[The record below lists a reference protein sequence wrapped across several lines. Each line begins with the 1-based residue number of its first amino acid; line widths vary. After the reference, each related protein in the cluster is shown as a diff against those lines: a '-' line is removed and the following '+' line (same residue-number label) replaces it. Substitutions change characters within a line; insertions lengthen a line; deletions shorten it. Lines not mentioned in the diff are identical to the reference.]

1 MSNLLS
7 RPPARCLPP
16 LLSAVAAASVLALA
30 GPALAQDAGQR
41 IVITGSISERAAAD
55 APYAITLVDR
65 EALRAAGPL
74 LNLSE
79 ALARVPGLVVNN
91 RNNYA
96 QDQQIS
102 ARGFGARAS
111 FGVRGL
117 RLYSDGVPA
126 TMPDGSGQV
135 AHFDLAGAERV
146 EVLRGPFSVLY
157 GNSSGGVIA
166 LFSAV
171 PQRFTAEGALDVGS
185 FGLRQVRAGVST
197 PLGDTADAGWHLSA
211 SAAAM
216 QIDGFRPHSAAE
228 RRLANLRLG
237 WRGAADRVSLQF
249 SAFDQPADD
258 PLGLNRAQFD
268 ENPDQTAPQATQFN
282 TRKTARQHQL
292 GASWT
297 HRFATDA
304 DAGALRSSELAAYAG
319 RRSVAQWLAIPAGTQ
334 GNPRH
339 GGGVID
345 FDRSYHG
352 LEGRLRWTLGTLDL
366 TAGAALEYQSDDRRG
381 FENFTGTG
389 AAQVLGTTG
398 RLRRD
403 ESNSA
408 STRDLFVQGEMP
420 VAERLTASAG
430 LRAGRVQQ
438 DVRDRYLSN
447 GDDSGA
453 LSYDYR
459 NPVVGLRFDAA
470 PGLRLH
476 ASAGR
481 GFESPT
487 LAELAYRPDG
497 VGGFNQALKP
507 QVSQQLELGAK
518 WRQGDWEADAVLFRA
533 DVKDEIGVA
542 TNAGGRSSFQN
553 VGRTRREGMELS
565 VAWQISPAWRTQ
577 LALNTLDARYLDGF
591 LACAGIPCLAPSVPV
606 PAGNQVAGT
615 QRGSAWAEL
624 AWRSGTLG
632 HWGLEW
638 RAARGTAANDTNSE
652 FAPGYGT
659 LNLRWSDSF
668 ALGAGWAVETLV
680 RVDNLADRRFAGSVI
695 VNDANGRF
703 FEPNAPRSLLLA
715 LRFTTTR

>member
-1 MSNLLS
+1 MSRAVS
-7 RPPARCLPP
+7 
-16 LLSAVAAASVLALA
+16 SAC
-30 GPALAQDAGQR
+30 
-41 IVITGSISERAAAD
+41 
-55 APYAITLVDR
+55 
-65 EALRAAGPL
+65 
-74 LNLSE
+74 
-79 ALARVPGLVVNN
+79 N
-91 RNNYA
+91 R
-96 QDQQIS
+96 
-102 ARGFGARAS
+102 
-111 FGVRGL
+111 
-117 RLYSDGVPA
+117 
-126 TMPDGSGQV
+126 
-135 AHFDLAGAERV
+135 
-146 EVLRGPFSVLY
+146 
-157 GNSSGGVIA
+157 
-166 LFSAV
+166 
-171 PQRFTAEGALDVGS
+171 
-185 FGLRQVRAGVST
+185 
-197 PLGDTADAGWHLSA
+197 
-211 SAAAM
+211 
-216 QIDGFRPHSAAE
+216 
-228 RRLANLRLG
+228 
-237 WRGAADRVSLQF
+237 
-249 SAFDQPADD
+249 AFDQPADD
-258 PLGLNRAQFD
+258 PLGLNRAQFS

-389 AAQVLGTTG
+389 TAQVLGTTG

-438 DVRDRYLSN
+438 DVRDHYLSN

-518 WRQGDWEADAVLFRA
+518 WRQ
-533 DVKDEIGVA
+533 A
-542 TNAGGRSSFQN
+542 TGRPTPRSSAPTS
-553 VGRTRREGMELS
+553 RTRS
-565 VAWQISPAWRTQ
+565 AWP
-577 LALNTLDARYLDGF
+577 
-591 LACAGIPCLAPSVPV
+591 PM
-606 PAGNQVAGT
+606 PAGAAASRT
-615 QRGSAWAEL
+615 W
-624 AWRSGTLG
+624 
-632 HWGLEW
+632 
-638 RAARGTAANDTNSE
+638 AARGARAWSSRW
-652 FAPGYGT
+652 PG
-659 LNLRWSDSF
+659 RS
-668 ALGAGWAVETLV
+668 ARPGARNWC
-680 RVDNLADRRFAGSVI
+680 
-695 VNDANGRF
+695 
-703 FEPNAPRSLLLA
+703 
-715 LRFTTTR
+715 

>member
-1 MSNLLS
+1 MLKLLL
-7 RPPARCLPP
+7 RPGALCPLPCST
-16 LLSAVAAASVLALA
+16 LVAAAACLA
-30 GPALAQDAGQR
+30 GAVAPATAQPASTTQQ
-41 IVITGSISERAAAD
+41 IVITGSVSERAAAE
-55 APYAITLVDR
+55 APYAITVIDSQ
-65 EALRAAGPL
+65 ALRASGPL

-79 ALARVPGLVVNN
+79 ALVRVPGLVVNN

-102 ARGFGARAS
+102 ARGFGARAG

-166 LFSAV
+166 VFSAV
-171 PQRFTAEGALDVGS
+171 PTRFTAEGALDVGS
-185 FGLRQVRAGVST
+185 FGLRQWRAGVST
-197 PLGDTADAGWHLSA
+197 PLGEAAGGGWHLSA
-211 SAAAM
+211 SAAGM
-216 QIDGFRPHSAAE
+216 QIDGFRPHSEAE
-228 RRLANLRLG
+228 RSLANLRLG
-237 WRGAADRVSLQF
+237 WRGASDRVSLQF

-258 PLGLNRAQFD
+258 PLGLSRAQFEQD
-268 ENPDQTAPQATQFN
+268 PDQTTPQAAQFN

-297 HRFATDA
+297 HRFGGT
-304 DAGALRSSELAAYAG
+304 ALRSSELAAYAG

-334 GNPRH
+334 ANPRH
-339 GGGVID
+339 GGGVIA

-352 LEGRLRWTLGTLDL
+352 VEGRLRWTLGSLDL
-366 TAGAALEYQSDDRRG
+366 TAGAALENQGDERRG
-381 FENFTGTG
+381 FENFSGTG
-389 AAQVLGTTG
+389 ATQLLGVTG
-398 RLRRD
+398 ALRRD
-403 ESNSA
+403 ETNKA
-408 STRDLFVQGEMP
+408 STRDLFVQAELP
-420 VAERLTASAG
+420 VVERLTASAG
-430 LRAGRVQQ
+430 LRAGRVRQ
-438 DVRDRYLSN
+438 DVSDRYLSN

-453 LSYDYR
+453 LSTNYR

-476 ASAGR
+476 ASAAR

-487 LAELAYRPDG
+487 LAELAYRSDG
-497 VGGFNQALKP
+497 VGGFNQALRP

-518 WRQGDWEADAVLFRA
+518 WRSSDWEVDGALFRA

-553 VGRTRREGMELS
+553 VGRTRRDGLELA
-565 VAWQISPAWRTQ
+565 VAWRISPAWRTQ
-577 LALNTLDARYLDGF
+577 LALNTLDARYVDGF

-624 AWRSGTLG
+624 AWRSAGLG
-632 HWGLEW
+632 EWGLEW
-638 RAARGTAANDTNSE
+638 RVARRTAANDTNSE
-652 FAPGYGT
+652 FAPGYGS
-659 LNLRWSDSF
+659 LNLRWSQQF
-668 ALGAGWAVETLV
+668 KLGSGWAVETLL
-680 RVDNLADRRFAGSVI
+680 RVDNLADQRYAGSVI
-695 VNDANGRF
+695 VNDANGRY
-703 FEPNAPRSLLLA
+703 FEPNAPRNLLLA

>member
-1 MSNLLS
+1 M
-7 RPPARCLPP
+7 PAWAQTG
-16 LLSAVAAASVLALA
+16 SA
-30 GPALAQDAGQR
+30 AQQV
-41 IVITGSISERAAAD
+41 VITGSVSERAAAD
-55 APYAITLVDR
+55 APYAITVIDR
-65 EALRAAGPL
+65 QALRDAGPL

-79 ALARVPGLVVNN
+79 ALVQVPGLVVNN

-185 FGLRQVRAGVST
+185 FGLRQLRAGLST
-197 PLGDTADAGWHLSA
+197 PLGASADQGWHLSA

-216 QIDGFRPHSAAE
+216 RIDGFRPHSEAE
-228 RRLANLRLG
+228 RTLAHVRLG

-268 ENPDQTAPQATQFN
+268 ENPDQTAPQAITFD

-297 HRFATDA
+297 HRF
-304 DAGALRSSELAAYAG
+304 DAGVLRSSELAVYAG

-366 TAGAALEYQSDDRRG
+366 TAGAALEHQNDDRRG
-381 FENFTGTG
+381 YENFTGTG
-389 AAQVLGTTG
+389 AAQVLGVTG
-398 RLRRD
+398 ALRRD

-408 STRDLFVQGEMP
+408 STRDLFVQAELP

-430 LRAGRVQQ
+430 LRAGRVQL
-438 DVRDRYLSN
+438 DVDDNYLSN

-453 LSYDYR
+453 LAYSYR

-497 VGGFNQALKP
+497 VGGFNQGLKP
-507 QVSQQLELGAK
+507 QVSRQLELGAK
-518 WRQGDWEADAVLFRA
+518 WRSGGWEVDGTLFRA

-553 VGRTRREGMELS
+553 VGRTRRDGLEL
-565 VAWQISPAWRTQ
+565 ALTRQISPAWRAQ
-577 LALNTLDARYLDGF
+577 LVLNTLDARYLDGF

-624 AWRSGTLG
+624 AWRSADLGT
-632 HWGLEW
+632 WGLEW
-638 RAARGTAANDTNSE
+638 RAARATAANDTNSE
-652 FAPGYGT
+652 FASGYGS
-659 LNLRWSDSF
+659 LNLRWSQHF

-680 RVDNLADRRFAGSVI
+680 RVDNLADRRYAGSVI
-695 VNDANGRF
+695 VNDANGRY

>member
-1 MSNLLS
+1 MPLFK
-7 RPPARCLPP
+7 PAVFAITLPP
-16 LLSAVAAASVLALA
+16 NALAAAACLVA
-30 GPALAQDAGQR
+30 GAWVSPAWAQTATST
-41 IVITGSISERAAAD
+41 VVVTGSVSERAAAD
-55 APYAITLVDR
+55 APYAITVIDR
-65 EALRAAGPL
+65 EALRDAGPL

-79 ALARVPGLVVNN
+79 ALVRVPGLVVNN

-166 LFSAV
+166 LYSAV
-171 PQRFTAEGALDVGS
+171 PQHFSAEGALDVGS
-185 FGLRQVRAGVST
+185 FGLRQLRAGVST
-197 PLGDTADAGWHLSA
+197 PLGDEPNRGWHLSA

-216 QIDGFRPHSAAE
+216 QIDGFRPHSSAE
-228 RRLANLRLG
+228 RTLANARLG
-237 WRGAADRVSLQF
+237 WRGASDRVSLQF

-268 ENPDQTAPQATQFN
+268 ANPDQTVPQATQFD

-292 GASWT
+292 GASWL
-297 HRFATDA
+297 HRFND
-304 DAGALRSSELAAYAG
+304 GALRSSEVAAYAG
-319 RRSVAQWLAIPAGTQ
+319 RRSVVQWLAIPAGTQ

-345 FDRSYHG
+345 FDRNYHG
-352 LEGRLRWTLGTLDL
+352 LEGKLRWTLGTLDL
-366 TAGAALEYQSDDRRG
+366 TAGAAVERQSDERRG

-389 AAQVLGTTG
+389 ADQVLGVTG
-398 RLRRD
+398 ALRRD
-403 ESNSA
+403 ESNEA
-408 STRDLFVQGEMP
+408 RTQDLFVQAEWP
-420 VAERLTASAG
+420 VAQRLTASAG
-430 LRAGRVQQ
+430 LRAGRVRL
-438 DVRDRYLSN
+438 DVNDRYLSN

-497 VGGFNQALKP
+497 VGGFNQALRP
-507 QVSQQLELGAK
+507 QVSRQMEVGAK
-518 WRQGDWEADAVLFRA
+518 WRSGDWELDAALFRA
-533 DVKDEIGVA
+533 DVEDEIGVA

-553 VGRTRREGMELS
+553 VGRTQREGLELS
-565 VAWQISPAWRTQ
+565 AAWQLSPAWRVQ
-577 LALNTLDARYLDGF
+577 GALNTLDARYVDGF

-624 AWRSGTLG
+624 SWRDAALGT
-632 HWGLEW
+632 WGLEW
-638 RAARGTAANDTNSE
+638 RTARRTAANDTNSE
-652 FAPGYGT
+652 FAPGYGS
-659 LNLRWSDSF
+659 LNLRWSRRF
-668 ALGAGWAVETLV
+668 ALSGGWAVESLV
-680 RVDNLADRRFAGSVI
+680 RLDNLTDRRYAGSVI

-703 FEPNAPRSLLLA
+703 YEPNAPRSLLLA
-715 LRFTTTR
+715 LRFLRTR

>member
-1 MSNLLS
+1 M
-7 RPPARCLPP
+7 RPPF
-16 LLSAVAAASVLALA
+16 LSTGLALA
-30 GPALAQDAGQR
+30 AVWALAGTAPAQAQTSAQQV
-41 IVITGSISERAAAD
+41 VITGSVSERAAAE
-55 APYAITLVDR
+55 APYAITVIDS
-65 EALRAAGPL
+65 EALRSAGPM

-79 ALARVPGLVVNN
+79 ALVRVPGLVVNN

-102 ARGFGARAS
+102 SRGFGARAS

-117 RLYSDGVPA
+117 RLYSDGIPA

-166 LFSAV
+166 VFSAV
-171 PQRFTAEGALDVGS
+171 PTRFTAEAALDLGS

-197 PLGDTADAGWHLSA
+197 PLGEGAGTNRGWFVSA

-216 QIDGFRPHSAAE
+216 QIEGFRPHSEAE
-228 RRLANLRLG
+228 RTLANVRLG
-237 WRGAADRVSLQF
+237 WRGAADRVNLQF

-258 PLGLNRAQFD
+258 PLGLSRAQFN
-268 ENPDQTAPQATQFN
+268 ENPDQTAPQATLFN

-292 GASWT
+292 GASWN
-297 HRFATDA
+297 HRFGDG
-304 DAGALRSSELAAYAG
+304 DGGGGAGALRDSQLAAYAG
-319 RRSVAQWLAIPAGTQ
+319 RRSVAQWLAIPVGTQ

-352 LEGRLRWTLGTLDL
+352 VEGRLRWTLGTLNL
-366 TAGAALEYQSDDRRG
+366 TTGVALEYQSDDRKG
-381 FENFTGTG
+381 YENFTGTG
-389 AAQVLGTTG
+389 AARVLGETG

-403 ESNSA
+403 EANA
-408 STRDLFVQGEMP
+408 AATRDVFVQGEMP

-430 LRAGRVQQ
+430 VRVGRIQQ
-438 DVRDRYLSN
+438 DVNDRFLSN

-453 LSYDYR
+453 LSYNYN

-476 ASAGR
+476 ASAAR

-487 LAELAYRPDG
+487 LGELAYRPDG
-497 VGGFNQALKP
+497 VGGFNQRLRP
-507 QVSQQLELGAK
+507 QVSQQMEVGAK
-518 WRQGDWEADAVLFRA
+518 WRAGGWEVDGVLFRA

-553 VGRTRREGMELS
+553 VGRTRRDGMELS
-565 VAWQISPAWRTQ
+565 VAWRISPAWRTQ
-577 LALNTLDARYLDGF
+577 LVLNTLDARYVDGF
-591 LACAGIPCLAPSVPV
+591 LACAGIPCNAPSVPV

-615 QRGSAWAEL
+615 QRGSAWAEV
-624 AWRSGTLG
+624 AWRSADLG
-632 HWGLEW
+632 EAAVEW
-638 RAARGTAANDTNSE
+638 RTARRTAANDTNTE
-652 FAPGYGT
+652 FASGYGS
-659 LNLRWSDSF
+659 LNLRWSRSF
-668 ALGAGWAVETLV
+668 VLGAGWAMETLV
-680 RVDNLADRRFAGSVI
+680 RLENLNDQRYAGSVI

-715 LRFTTTR
+715 LRFSATR

>member
-1 MSNLLS
+1 MPTFPPRS
-7 RPPARCLPP
+7 RTCPWPPGPATL
-16 LLSAVAAASVLALA
+16 AAALAWALVVTGA
-30 GPALAQDAGQR
+30 APAQAETQQV
-41 IVITGSISERAAAD
+41 VITGSVSERAAAD
-55 APYAITLVDR
+55 APYAITVIDTA
-65 EALRAAGPL
+65 ALRSAGPL

-79 ALARVPGLVVNN
+79 ALVRVPGLVVNN

-185 FGLRQVRAGVST
+185 FGLRQLRAGVST
-197 PLGDTADAGWHLSA
+197 PLGASAEHGWHLSA

-216 QIDGFRPHSAAE
+216 QIDGFRPHSEAE
-228 RRLANLRLG
+228 RSLAHVRLG

-258 PLGLNRAQFD
+258 PLGLNRAQFED
-268 ENPDQTAPQATQFN
+268 NPDQTAPQATQFN

-297 HRFATDA
+297 HRFGD
-304 DAGALRSSELAAYAG
+304 DGALRGSELAAYAG

-352 LEGRLRWTLGTLDL
+352 VEGRLRWALGTLDL
-366 TAGAALEYQSDDRRG
+366 TAGAAVETQSDERRG
-381 FENFTGTG
+381 HENFTGSG
-389 AAQVLGTTG
+389 ADQVLGVTG
-398 RLRRD
+398 ALRRD

-408 STRDLFVQGEMP
+408 ETRDVFVQAEMP
-420 VAERLTASAG
+420 LAPRLTASAG

-438 DVRDRYLSN
+438 DVRDNYLSN

-507 QVSQQLELGAK
+507 QVSRQLEVGAK
-518 WRQGDWEADAVLFRA
+518 WRAGAWEVDGSVFRA

-553 VGRTRREGMELS
+553 VGRTRRDGAELS
-565 VAWQISPAWRTQ
+565 VAWAFSPTWRVQ
-577 LALNTLDARYLDGF
+577 GVLSTLDARYLDGF

-624 AWRSGTLG
+624 AWRSATLG
-632 HWGLEW
+632 EWGLEW
-638 RAARGTAANDTNSE
+638 CAARATAANDTNSE
-652 FAPGYGT
+652 FAAGYGS
-659 LNLRWSDSF
+659 LNLRWSKTF
-668 ALGAGWAVETLV
+668 ALGVGWAVESLV
-680 RVDNLADRRFAGSVI
+680 RVDNLADRRYAGSVI
-695 VNDANGRF
+695 VNDANGRY

>member
-1 MSNLLS
+1 M
-7 RPPARCLPP
+7 RPPF
-16 LLSAVAAASVLALA
+16 LSTGLALA
-30 GPALAQDAGQR
+30 AVWALAGTAPAQAQTSAQQV
-41 IVITGSISERAAAD
+41 VITGSVSERAAAD
-55 APYAITLVDR
+55 APYAITVIGS
-65 EALRAAGPL
+65 EELRAAGPM

-79 ALARVPGLVVNN
+79 ALVRVPGLVVNN

-102 ARGFGARAS
+102 SRGFGARAS

-117 RLYSDGVPA
+117 RLYSDGIPA

-166 LFSAV
+166 VFSAV
-171 PQRFTAEGALDVGS
+171 PTRFTAEAALDLGS

-197 PLGDTADAGWHLSA
+197 PLGEGAGTNRGWFVSA

-216 QIDGFRPHSAAE
+216 QIEGFRPHSEAE
-228 RRLANLRLG
+228 RTLANVRLG
-237 WRGAADRVSLQF
+237 WRGAADRVNLQF

-258 PLGLNRAQFD
+258 PLGLSRAQFN
-268 ENPDQTAPQATQFN
+268 ENPDQTAPQATLFN

-292 GASWT
+292 GASWN
-297 HRFATDA
+297 HRFGDGGA
-304 DAGALRSSELAAYAG
+304 DGALRDSQLAAYAG

-352 LEGRLRWTLGTLDL
+352 VEGRLRWTLGTLNL
-366 TAGAALEYQSDDRRG
+366 TTGVALEYQSDDRKG
-381 FENFTGTG
+381 YENFTGTG
-389 AAQVLGTTG
+389 AAQVLGETG

-403 ESNSA
+403 EANA
-408 STRDLFVQGEMP
+408 AATRDVFVQGEMP

-430 LRAGRVQQ
+430 VRVGRIQQ
-438 DVRDRYLSN
+438 DVNDRFLSN

-453 LSYDYR
+453 LSYNYN

-476 ASAGR
+476 ASAAR

-487 LAELAYRPDG
+487 LGELAYRPDG
-497 VGGFNQALKP
+497 VGGFNQRLRP
-507 QVSQQLELGAK
+507 QVSQQMEVGAK
-518 WRQGDWEADAVLFRA
+518 WRAGGWEVDGVLFRA

-553 VGRTRREGMELS
+553 VGRTRRDGMELS
-565 VAWQISPAWRTQ
+565 VAWRISPAWRTQ
-577 LALNTLDARYLDGF
+577 LVLNTLDARYVDGF
-591 LACAGIPCLAPSVPV
+591 LACAGIPCNAPSVPV

-615 QRGSAWAEL
+615 QRGSAWAEV
-624 AWRSGTLG
+624 AWRSADLG
-632 HWGLEW
+632 EAAVEW
-638 RAARGTAANDTNSE
+638 RTARRTAANDTNTE
-652 FAPGYGT
+652 FASGYGS
-659 LNLRWSDSF
+659 LNLRWSRSF
-668 ALGAGWAVETLV
+668 VLGAGWAVETLV
-680 RVDNLADRRFAGSVI
+680 RLENLNDQRYAGSVI

-715 LRFTTTR
+715 LRFSATR